1 MNFVNSK
8 FYVISGTEKKAF
20 CYDDEGDLIEK
31 IDLNEA
37 IKSFDEKI
45 FTHVMCFNK
54 PNKKAENQ
62 GTNFEKLKNK
72 SMKRI
77 EQKKQQ
83 KNEISKKNAKKYFW
97 EGDLIYTID
106 MNDEVYLNYMPRR
119 VKVDQRWPI

>member
-1 MNFVNSK
+1 
-8 FYVISGTEKKAF
+8 
-20 CYDDEGDLIEK
+20 
-31 IDLNEA
+31 
-37 IKSFDEKI
+37 
-45 FTHVMCFNK
+45 
-54 PNKKAENQ
+54 
-62 GTNFEKLKNK
+62 
-72 SMKRI
+72 MKRI

>member
-1 MNFVNSK
+1 M
-8 FYVISGTEKKAF
+8 Y
-20 CYDDEGDLIEK
+20 Y
-31 IDLNEA
+31 
-37 IKSFDEKI
+37 KSFDEKI

>member
-1 MNFVNSK
+1 M
-8 FYVISGTEKKAF
+8 Y
-20 CYDDEGDLIEK
+20 Y
-31 IDLNEA
+31 
-37 IKSFDEKI
+37 KSFDEK
-45 FTHVMCFNK
+45 FFAHVTCFNK

-77 EQKKQQ
+77 KQKKQQ

-97 EGDLIYTID
+97 ERDLIYTID